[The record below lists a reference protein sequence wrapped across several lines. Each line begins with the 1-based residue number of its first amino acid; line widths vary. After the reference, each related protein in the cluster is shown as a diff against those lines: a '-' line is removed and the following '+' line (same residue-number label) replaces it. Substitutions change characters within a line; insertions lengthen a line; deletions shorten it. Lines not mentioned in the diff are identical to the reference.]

1 MAGSDGG
8 DAQHLEVRAADG
20 TPIAVSVRGT
30 GPPLVLVHGSIADH
44 TTFAGFVDVLDE
56 HFTTYALDRRGF
68 GDTPDTPDYRIE
80 QDFDDVAT
88 VVAAA
93 ADRAGSPVTLFGH
106 SYGAG
111 CALGAAARGGRVGH
125 LVVYEPGLGISYPPG
140 AIERIEALL
149 AAGDPE
155 GAVVWVLAEVLDVA
169 QEDIDTFRAGPY
181 WPRRIA
187 AAGTI
192 PRECRVEEEWV
203 DDSVFEGITARTLF
217 LTGADTVPELAA
229 ATRRLARSVPGAQV
243 RVIEGHDHFAH
254 RADPELVCG
263 MIRDFVRA

>member
-1 MAGSDGG
+1 MAGSDGS

-20 TPIAVSVRGT
+20 TPIAVRVRGS

-44 TTFAGFVDVLDE
+44 TTFAGFVDVLQE

-68 GDTPDTPDYRIE
+68 GDTPDTPDHRIE
-80 QDFDDVAT
+80 QDFDDVAA

-93 ADRAGSPVTLFGH
+93 ADRAGAPVTLFGH

-111 CALGAAARGGRVGH
+111 CALGAAAHSARIGH
-125 LVVYEPGLGISYPPG
+125 LVVYEPGLGITYPPG

-149 AAGDPE
+149 AAGNPE
-155 GAVVWVLAEVLDVA
+155 GAVLAVLVEVLDVA
-169 QEDIDTFRAGPY
+169 QEDIDTFRASPY

-192 PRECRVEEEWV
+192 PRECRVEEQWT
-203 DDSVFEGITARTLF
+203 DDGVFEAITARTLF
-217 LTGADTVPELAA
+217 LTGGDSVPEIVA
-229 ATRRLARSVPGAQV
+229 ATRRAAASVPGS
-243 RVIEGHDHFAH
+243 RVAVIDGHGHFAH

-263 MIRDFVRA
+263 MIRAFVRE

>member
-1 MAGSDGG
+1 MAGSDGS
-8 DAQHLEVRAADG
+8 DAQHLEVSAADG
-20 TPIAVSVRGT
+20 TPIAVWVRGS

-44 TTFAGFVDVLDE
+44 TTFAGFVDVLQG

-68 GDTPDTPDYRIE
+68 GDTPDTRDYRIE
-80 QDFDDVAT
+80 QDFDDVAA

-106 SYGAG
+106 SYGGG
-111 CALGAAARGGRVGH
+111 CALGASARGGRVGH
-125 LVVYEPGLGISYPPG
+125 LVVYEPGLGITYPPG
-140 AIERIEALL
+140 AIERVEALL

-155 GAVVWVLAEVLDVA
+155 GAVVTVLAEVLDVA
-169 QEDIDTFRAGPY
+169 QEDIDTFRASPY

-203 DDSVFEGITARTLF
+203 DDSAFEGITAGTLF
-217 LTGADTVPELAA
+217 LTGADSVPEIAA
-229 ATRRLARSVPGAQV
+229 ATRRLAASVPGAQV
-243 RVIEGHDHFAH
+243 KVIEGHGHFAH

-263 MIRDFVRA
+263 LIRDFVRE

>member
-1 MAGSDGG
+1 MAGSDGS
-8 DAQHLEVRAADG
+8 DAQHLEVRAPDG
-20 TPIAVSVRGT
+20 TPIAVEVRGS

-44 TTFAGFVDVLDE
+44 TTFEGFVDVLQE

-68 GDTPDTPDYRIE
+68 GDTPDTPDHRIE
-80 QDFDDVAT
+80 QDFDDVAA

-125 LVVYEPGLGISYPPG
+125 LVVYEPGLGISCPPG
-140 AIERIEALL
+140 AIERIEASL

-169 QEDIDTFRAGPY
+169 QEDIDTFRLSPH

-192 PRECRVEEEWV
+192 PRECRVEQEWS
-203 DDSVFEGITARTLF
+203 DDSVFEAITARTLF
-217 LTGADTVPELAA
+217 LTGADSAPGIAA

-243 RVIEGHDHFAH
+243 RVIEEHGHFAH

-263 MIRDFVRA
+263 MIRDFVRE